1 MVACCHDGYARVFDF
16 ANEKLLYSF
25 RSHYGAMLCSAWS
38 PDNEFLITGV
48 CPPPLTFVAYTL
60 IRFSWHAGVCVCV
73 CVCVC
78 VFEKCSL

>member
-1 MVACCHDGYARVFDF
+1 MAGKMVACCQDGHARVFDF

-48 CPPPLTFVAYTL
+48 
-60 IRFSWHAGVCVCV
+60 RHS
-73 CVCVC
+73 
-78 VFEKCSL
+78 CSVHVTGRKNRALMHEITSTNMP